1 MINLEM
7 GFEVRID
14 EIETGGGMPGAVE
27 GDPQRCP
34 EQLFFTPEIDLT
46 TRVPDAAHDTS
57 LPDARAVEDTSHMD
71 SAWTGTGV

>member
-7 GFEVRID
+7 GSEVRID
-14 EIETGGGMPGAVE
+14 EIGAVE

-34 EQLFFTPEIDLT
+34 EQLFFTPEIELT
-46 TRVPDAAHDTS
+46 IRVPDAAHDTS
-57 LPDARAVEDTSHMD
+57 VPDARAVEDTSHMD